1 MVHHNSRPLTSL
13 PLTFFYRRRK
23 SKEHSSSRKPY
34 GVPSPHR
41 VLPQGVI
48 FKRWRDVQAFFRVTM
63 GLTDPERGVVSELVR
78 LWMIKGEVYAKAKQ
92 VKETAKVSHRAF
104 WHTIKRLEEMKMIQV
119 VNRYVQREKAQI
131 SNLFLLEKLI
141 FALARFL
148 AECGERNLGPMMAR
162 FLALPGQEFWSR
174 IWRVDNLWELV
185 GNVRPIRAA

>member
-1 MVHHNSRPLTSL
+1 MAHHNSIPLTGP

-23 SKEHSSSRKPY
+23 SKSLTFSRKPY

-48 FKRWRDVQAFFRVTM
+48 FKRWRDVQAFYRVTL
-63 GLTDPERGVVSELVR
+63 GLTKPQRAVVSELVR
-78 LWMIKGEVYAKAKQ
+78 LWMIKGEVYAKASQ
-92 VKETAKVSHRAF
+92 VAEASNVGVRTF
-104 WHTIKRLEEMKMIQV
+104 WRTISRLEGLKMIQV
-119 VNRYVQREKAQI
+119 FNRYVQREWAQI
-131 SNLFLLEKLI
+131 SNLFRMEKLI

-162 FLALPGQEFWSR
+162 FLALPGREFWSR

-185 GNVRPIRAA
+185 GNVRPLRSV